1 MNCKEIE
8 LRIFDYLEG
17 QLSKQEVSQFEG
29 HLTQCEACNRE
40 LKARKKL
47 LDTLQVIPQE
57 KPLPGHLDSF
67 EQMLTREK
75 HRLKK
80 DDALKVQPL
89 YWKRAFQIAASFLL
103 LLLGYLYGE
112 YRGTQLA
119 HTQIVQLQ
127 EQSQQ
132 LKTNMTLAM
141 LDNRSA
147 SKRIQAVNY
156 SEEIKMPDNQVLEAI
171 IGRLQ
176 KDDNVNVRLAAA
188 ASLSRFQ
195 ENRLVKDAFISAL
208 ETEENPDVQIAIIQF
223 LVHIKDE
230 RSVTP
235 MKKLLN
241 QPEVPDYVKFQV
253 NQGLD
258 QIL

>member
-17 QLSKQEVSQFEG
+17 ELSIAETQDFEEHLVKCESCRKEIDQIKILDKTINKFPAKTPQPG
-29 HLTQCEACNRE
+29 HFSSFEDMLQKEKKE
-40 LKARKKL
+40 LKIQEPNVKL
-47 LDTLQVIPQE
+47 L
-57 KPLPGHLDSF
+57 S
-67 EQMLTREK
+67 
-75 HRLKK
+75 
-80 DDALKVQPL
+80 
-89 YWKRAFQIAASFLL
+89 WKTAFQIAASILL
-103 LLLGYLYGE
+103 LLAGYIYGE
-112 YRGTQLA
+112 YRGIVSAQ
-119 HTQIVQLQ
+119 TQIVQLQ

-156 SEEIKMPDNQVLEAI
+156 TEEINMPDNQVLNAI

-176 KDDNVNVRLAAA
+176 KDDNINVRLAAA

-195 ENRLVKDAFISAL
+195 ENQLVRDAFITAL
-208 ETEENPDVQIAIIQF
+208 ETEENPEVQIAVIQF
-223 LVHIKDE
+223 LAHVKDE

-241 QPEVPDYVKFQV
+241 QPEVPEYVKYQV
-253 NQGLD
+253 NQGLA
-258 QIL
+258 QLL